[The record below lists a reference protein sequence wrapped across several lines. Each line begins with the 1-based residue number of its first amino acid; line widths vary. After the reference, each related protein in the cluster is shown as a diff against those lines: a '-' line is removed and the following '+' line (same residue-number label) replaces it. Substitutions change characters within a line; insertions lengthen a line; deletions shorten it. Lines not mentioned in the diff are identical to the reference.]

1 MSLRAIGTGRTLK
14 ATIDAMDLPV
24 AGPDTVSQPVGRREV
39 WVDRGPDG
47 RREVDVHRGDAL
59 HPGQTLQG
67 PALVDGT
74 DTTIWVPEAT
84 SLPRESR
91 MGRWWWR

>member
-1 MSLRAIGTGRTLK
+1 
-14 ATIDAMDLPV
+14 MDLPE
-24 AGPDTVSQPVGRREV
+24 AGPDTPSQPVGRRDV

-47 RREVDVHRGDAL
+47 RREVDVHRGDDL

-84 SLPRESR
+84 SLRVSPHGTLIVEV
-91 MGRWWWR
+91 GT